1 MPITLEDRWH
11 CINPSCGCEV
21 LVARGAAEAGKLPR
35 CVCGAAMKKRYVSPV
50 LTYLEFLRLDEP
62 LNVAARKD

>member
-11 CINPSCGCEV
+11 CTNPSCGREV
-21 LVARGAAEAGKLPR
+21 LVARSAAEAGKLPR

-50 LTYLEFLRLDEP
+50 LSYLEFLRLDEP
-62 LNVAARKD
+62 VKVATRKD